1 MKKVSLAKIFWVFSK
16 IGTFTIGGGY
26 AMIPLIQHEISRREW
41 LPDDEIDESVILA
54 QSAPGLLAVNMAI
67 FTGYKLRGIKGSI
80 IATLGAIL
88 PSFVIILLIAMV
100 FSSFRD
106 NPVVMSVFQGIR
118 PVVVALILA
127 PMVKM
132 ARTGNRTWWAW
143 LISFVTMALVA
154 FLSVSPI
161 YILLVL
167 ICITIMISLY
177 RQKKEGRQ

>member
-16 IGTFTIGGGY
+16 IGAFTIGGGY

-88 PSFVIILLIAMV
+88 PSFVIILLIVSIIIVLFYSMQKYAV
-100 FSSFRD
+100 ITDDGLRVELPGLVSSSEEGEMQVTDEAKSFE
-106 NPVVMSVFQGIR
+106 SVS
-118 PVVVALILA
+118 ANLILQPA
-127 PMVKM
+127 DYSDVNG
-132 ARTGNRTWWAW
+132 R
-143 LISFVTMALVA
+143 
-154 FLSVSPI
+154 
-161 YILLVL
+161 
-167 ICITIMISLY
+167 IMIFNDTTTDLLY
-177 RQKKEGRQ
+177 KSYLYTL